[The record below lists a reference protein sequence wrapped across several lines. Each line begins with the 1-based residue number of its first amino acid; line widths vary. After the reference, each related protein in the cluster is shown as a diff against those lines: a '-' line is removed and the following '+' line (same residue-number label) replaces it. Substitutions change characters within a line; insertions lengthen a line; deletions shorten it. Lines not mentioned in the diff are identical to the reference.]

1 LPISPKY
8 PKKPRRFLDRLFDR
22 QGIKNLSAASDFFKI
37 RTALNQLSEKDKEK
51 SPGSRGFFIVH

>member
-1 LPISPKY
+1 
-8 PKKPRRFLDRLFDR
+8 LDRLFDR

-37 RTALNQLSEKDKEK
+37 RTALNQLNEKDKEK